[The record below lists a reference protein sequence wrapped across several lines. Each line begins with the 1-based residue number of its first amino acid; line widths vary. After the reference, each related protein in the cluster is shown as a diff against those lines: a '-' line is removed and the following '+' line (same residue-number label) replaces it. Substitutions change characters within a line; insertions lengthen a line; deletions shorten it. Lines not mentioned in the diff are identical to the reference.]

1 MLQDQSEL
9 VKHGRVVFNIVCI
22 NITIMMVT
30 DSVFSAIGP
39 YFWMGDVFVVD
50 DTLGK
55 LYGAAT
61 ALFYITNS
69 FFVCLLLY
77 VIYYFGLASGEQS
90 DTPNSERKRGNSSNM
105 RSISEYENRMSAKNP
120 YLSIDDLETD
130 QMLFQG
136 STDDVNA

>member
-1 MLQDQSEL
+1 MLNDQSEL

-77 VIYYFGLASGEQS
+77 VIYYFGLASGDQS
-90 DTPNSERKRGNSSNM
+90 DTPNSERKRDSSNM
-105 RSISEYENRMSAKNP
+105 RSVSEYENRMSVKNP
-120 YLSIDDLETD
+120 YLSIEDIETD
-130 QMLFQG
+130 QMLFPG
-136 STDDVNA
+136 STDNA